1 MLIEASIPPTEHSTI
16 TSWMAENEFESQLLL
31 SRIYLN
37 YTTPHSKSVKDR
49 YCICYILMCSSSV

>member
-49 YCICYILMCSSSV
+49 YCICYIL